1 MTGNISSLGEK
12 KAYSSYLCRLER
24 CAVAELEENEHDSV
38 VFVDSGA
45 QMSKDSGLQC
55 YRIGEIQSFGP
66 HRFVMLTM

>member
-1 MTGNISSLGEK
+1 M
-12 KAYSSYLCRLER
+12 
-24 CAVAELEENEHDSV
+24 AELEENEHDSV

-45 QMSKDSGLQC
+45 RMSKDSGLQC